1 MTWHDPQSNHIWQ
14 QLWLG
19 AGKRYRDLGEGD
31 FSRQG
36 SLRGFVD
43 ARTDHPDL
51 DHGLAQTD
59 ATLGDAR
66 IGWRGATASAE
77 APRQPMRLEE
87 EIERL
92 LS

>member
-1 MTWHDPQSNHIWQ
+1 VLPIHVA
-14 QLWLG
+14 LV
-19 AGKRYRDLGEGD
+19 
-31 FSRQG
+31 SRSEQTNSAQG

-43 ARTDHPDL
+43 TRTDHPDL

-59 ATLGDAR
+59 ATLADAR